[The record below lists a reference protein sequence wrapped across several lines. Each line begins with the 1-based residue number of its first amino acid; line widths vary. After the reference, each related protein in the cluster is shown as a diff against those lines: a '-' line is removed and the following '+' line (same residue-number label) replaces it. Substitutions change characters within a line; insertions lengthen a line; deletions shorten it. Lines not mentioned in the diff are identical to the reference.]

1 MKFRLSSE
9 RKDLSRFLQ
18 AEPNIFLARFL
29 PFSIYRQY
37 LSLLGFYYFSIRRQ
51 ERKKLSKSLRF
62 VLGRRLSRM
71 KFRHILYQTY
81 FGIFEHYYEKMINA
95 YRSLPKL
102 TAYLKDNVSISN
114 KDWLDELNETKKG
127 GILVTAHF
135 GAVEYLPLYLSV
147 KNYRPTMIV
156 RFKTDKLRN
165 ILTYKSGLVGL
176 ELIDADNE
184 NVIYKALTAI
194 RNGRI
199 LITLC
204 DEVKNWRPCKTKT
217 MCIFGQP
224 VPRDRTLDI
233 LVRRSKAPCCLGL
246 MQRVKNGYNLSI
258 DPLDGKDD
266 NTSLT
271 EAAWS
276 ILEQYIYRYPDQ
288 WYQWP
293 SFETEYT
300 RYVSL
305 SESYAN

>member
-1 MKFRLSSE
+1 MTFRLTSE

-18 AEPNIFLARFL
+18 AEPNIFLAKFM
-29 PFSIYRQY
+29 PFPVYRHY
-37 LSLLGFYYFSIRRQ
+37 LSFMGFYYFSIRRQ
-51 ERKKLSKSLRF
+51 ERKRLFKSLRF
-62 VLGRRLSRM
+62 ILGRRYSRL
-71 KFRHILYQTY
+71 KLRLVLYKTY
-81 FGIFEHYYEKMINA
+81 LGIFEHYSEKMTNA
-95 YRSLPKL
+95 YRTIPTMFKL
-102 TAYLKDNVSISN
+102 FHERISITN
-114 KDWLDELNETKKG
+114 KEWLDELNATKRG

-135 GAVEYLPLYLSV
+135 GAVEYLPGFLSA

-156 RFKTDKLRN
+156 RFKTDKLRK
-165 ILTYKSGLVGL
+165 ILFYKADLIGL

-217 MCIFGQP
+217 MFIFGQP
-224 VPRDRTLDI
+224 VPCDRTLDI
-233 LVRRSKAPCCLGL
+233 LLRRSKAPCCLGL

-258 DPLDGKDD
+258 DPLDRKDD
-266 NTSLT
+266 DTSLT

-300 RYVSL
+300 KYVRL

>member
-1 MKFRLSSE
+1 MKFRLSSG
-9 RKDLSRFLQ
+9 RKDLSKFLQ

-29 PFSIYRQY
+29 PFTIYRHY

-51 ERKKLSKSLRF
+51 ERERLSKSLRF

-71 KFRHILYQTY
+71 KFRQILYQTY

-95 YRSLPKL
+95 YRSLPEV
-102 TAYLKDNVSISN
+102 TAYLKNNVSISN
-114 KDWLDELNETKKG
+114 KDWLDELNEIKRG

-135 GAVEYLPLYLSV
+135 GAVEYLPLYLAV
-147 KNYRPTMIV
+147 KNYRPTMIL

-165 ILTYKSGLVGL
+165 ILNYKSGLVGL

-217 MCIFGQP
+217 MCILGQP

-276 ILEQYIYRYPDQ
+276 ILEQYIYRYPEQ

-293 SFETEYT
+293 NFETEYT
-300 RYVSL
+300 RYVTL

>member
-1 MKFRLSSE
+1 MKFRPSPE
-9 RKDLSRFLQ
+9 RKDLSKFLQ
-18 AEPNIFLARFL
+18 AEPNTLLARFM
-29 PFSIYRQY
+29 PFSVYRHY
-37 LSLLGFYYFSIRRQ
+37 LSFLGFYYFSIRRQ
-51 ERKKLSKSLRF
+51 ERRRLSQSLRF
-62 VLGRRLSRM
+62 VLGSRLSRM
-71 KFRHILYQTY
+71 KFRHILYKTY

-95 YRSLPKL
+95 YRSLPKVI
-102 TAYLKDNVSISN
+102 AYLKDNVSISN
-114 KDWLDELNETKKG
+114 KDWLDELTARKKG
-127 GILVTAHF
+127 GILVTGHF
-135 GAVEYLPLYLSV
+135 GAVEYLPLFLSV

-156 RFKTDKLRN
+156 RFKTDKIRD
-165 ILTYKSGLVGL
+165 ILTYKSSMVDL

-204 DEVKNWRPCKTKT
+204 DEAKYWRPCKTKT
-217 MCIFGQP
+217 MFIFGQS
-224 VPRDRTLDI
+224 VPCDRTLDI

-258 DPLDGKDD
+258 NPLDRKDD
-266 NTSLT
+266 DTSLT

-293 SFETEYT
+293 NFETEYT
-300 RYVSL
+300 KYATL

>member
-1 MKFRLSSE
+1 
-9 RKDLSRFLQ
+9 
-18 AEPNIFLARFL
+18 
-29 PFSIYRQY
+29 
-37 LSLLGFYYFSIRRQ
+37 
-51 ERKKLSKSLRF
+51 
-62 VLGRRLSRM
+62 
-71 KFRHILYQTY
+71 
-81 FGIFEHYYEKMINA
+81 
-95 YRSLPKL
+95 
-102 TAYLKDNVSISN
+102 
-114 KDWLDELNETKKG
+114 
-127 GILVTAHF
+127 
-135 GAVEYLPLYLSV
+135 
-147 KNYRPTMIV
+147 
-156 RFKTDKLRN
+156 
-165 ILTYKSGLVGL
+165 
-176 ELIDADNE
+176 E